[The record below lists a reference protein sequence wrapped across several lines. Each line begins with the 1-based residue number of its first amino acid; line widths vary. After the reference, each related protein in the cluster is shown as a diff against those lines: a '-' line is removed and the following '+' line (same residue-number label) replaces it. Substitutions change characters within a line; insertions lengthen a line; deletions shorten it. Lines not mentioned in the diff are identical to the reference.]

1 MIRQR
6 AKSTQP
12 TVASATVDRTERLR
26 RGLLAG
32 LVAIYV
38 ARPLLPSESPTIVA
52 GDGLPFVMLTLLL
65 AATWSLARLVQPGVA
80 VRFGLVDWGWIVLL
94 AWQAAGTYLATRSG
108 YARAAIN
115 AFWEWA
121 GLGIGFLLLRQL
133 MHSGPEKRATCVV
146 MIGLALTLS
155 LDGIYQF
162 AVEHPATREVYRT
175 RPDQVLRELRIDAP
189 PGSAAR
195 MLFEERL
202 RSSEPTATFALANS
216 LAGFLTPWLLMTLAT
231 GWLAGRMEM
240 AAKVGRWGAGLAAAL
255 PMALCLVLTKS
266 RAGYLAVLGGFAAL
280 LLAGW
285 HTRRRR
291 WQIAVGA
298 AAVAAIMLAI
308 GFVSGALD
316 REVVTEALKS
326 MSYRWHYWQGALGI
340 IYEHPWFG
348 CGPGNFQDEY
358 TRFKLPQASE
368 VVADPHNFAF
378 EIWATCGTP
387 ALVALAA
394 TLLAAAVESRRV
406 GANPTKENSQGDAAG
421 PVSVAPLVGGLAGLV
436 LAFAVGLFSSVDLPA
451 RVLLSGG
458 AILPMVTAIFVPWIR
473 HGKLPRG
480 VPLVCAAA
488 LLLNLLAAG
497 GIGFAGVAGSLWLLL
512 AVGGGGDDRPRLAP
526 RWTIS
531 CAAAASAGLVGMCYV
546 TAYRP
551 VLECR
556 SSMGLAG
563 RDPFEAK
570 QHLLAATKADAW
582 ADEPWR
588 ELAAADFARWL
599 ADPRDES
606 SDAWRQEQEEV
617 LRRRPHSSSAW
628 LEAADRDFAAYRQS
642 AGGQLR
648 REHLDQAVTHYRR
661 AVELY
666 PNYPLAHAS
675 LAIALAAADHA
686 DARREA
692 IVALELHRETPH
704 LDQKLPRELVRVVE
718 QVARTA
724 P

>member
-1 MIRQR
+1 MPQR
-6 AKSTQP
+6 AKP
-12 TVASATVDRTERLR
+12 THRTVTPNAVDRAETLR

-65 AATWSLARLVQPGVA
+65 GATWLLGRLLQPGVA
-80 VRFGLVDWGWIVLL
+80 ARFGLVDWAWTVLI

-115 AFWEWA
+115 TFWEWA

-133 MHSGPEKRATCVV
+133 LRSGPEKRATCVV

-162 AVEHPATREVYRT
+162 TVEHPATREVYRT
-175 RPDQVLRELRIDAP
+175 HPDQVLRNLGIDAP
-189 PGSAAR
+189 PGSPTR
-195 MLFEERL
+195 TLFEERL

-231 GWLAGRMEM
+231 GWLGWRVEVGAKAGHRLLW
-240 AAKVGRWGAGLAAAL
+240 AAGLCAL
-255 PMALCLVLTKS
+255 PMGLCLVLTKS
-266 RAGYLAVLGGFAAL
+266 RAGYLAVFAGIAAL
-280 LLAGW
+280 LLLGW
-285 HTRRRR
+285 STRRRS
-291 WQIAVGA
+291 WQVAVGA
-298 AAVAAIMLAI
+298 AGTGAIMLII
-308 GFVSGALD
+308 GFVFGALD

-326 MSYRWHYWQGALGI
+326 MSYRWHYWQGALGMV
-340 IYEHPWFG
+340 YEHPWFG

-368 VVADPHNFAF
+368 VVADPHNFVF

-387 ALVALAA
+387 ALVVLAVV
-394 TLLAAAVESRRV
+394 LLAAAVESYRAGVEATKKDSTQVV
-406 GANPTKENSQGDAAG
+406 GAALTP
-421 PVSVAPLVGGLAGLV
+421 PLVGGLAGLV
-436 LAFAVGLFSSVDLPA
+436 LAFAVGLFSSVDLPT
-451 RVLLSGG
+451 RVLLSGM
-458 AILPMVTAIFVPWIR
+458 AVLPIVTAIFMPWIR
-473 HGKLPRG
+473 EGKLPSR
-480 VPLVCAAA
+480 VPLVCAGA

-512 AVGGGGDDRPRLAP
+512 AASSGGENRPRVAA
-526 RWTIS
+526 RWGVA
-531 CAAAASAGLVGMCYV
+531 CATAALAGLVGMCWL
-546 TAYRP
+546 TAYLP
-551 VLECR
+551 VLRCR
-556 SSMGLAG
+556 SLLSLAEREPAG
-563 RDPFEAK
+563 AGD
-570 QHLLAATKADAW
+570 HLLAATGADAW

-588 ELAAADFARWL
+588 ELAAIDFARWAADPSDDL
-599 ADPRDES
+599 ADR
-606 SDAWRQEQEEV
+606 WRQEQQEV

-628 LEAADRDFAAYRQS
+628 LEAADRYFAAYRES
-642 AGGQLR
+642 ADGELR
-648 REHLDQAVTHYRR
+648 REFLDQAVTHYRR

-675 LAIALAAADHA
+675 LAIALAETGQE
-686 DARREA
+686 DAGREA
-692 IVALELHRETPH
+692 IIALELHEQTPH
-704 LDQKLPRELVRVVE
+704 LDQKLPGELVRVVE